1 MESGTTMVVCSIIN
15 ALIISIKLP
24 QKTSFIMISTRK
36 QKKIKVMPVND
47 IHFV

>member
-36 QKKIKVMPVND
+36 QKKNQGYARE
-47 IHFV
+47 